1 MSGEAFVESLLIYAL
16 RRATEG
22 AARAAYEWLGRGE
35 KSFSDRAAMNAMRCE
50 LDRLP
55 IGGVVVIGDASPDE
69 KASLKT
75 GQRIGKA
82 DAAMQ
87 FDIAVDPVEGTSYL
101 ARGLTNA
108 MAVMALAPKGTLY
121 QPGPAYYMEKF
132 VAPPQ
137 AKGKIDPK
145 APIEEK
151 LRALAKILDKPVGE
165 LSVFVLEKPRHNEL
179 IDRIH
184 ALGARVALYPA
195 GDVGGALMAAIPNSG
210 IDALAGTGGTP
221 EGILSACAIRTLGG
235 EFQGRIDPQLP
246 SEVVAVKK
254 AGIDTTRWLA
264 VEDMVRSE
272 RVYFSA
278 TGITTGL
285 LFEGVERAR
294 GIDSTQ
300 TLLISGI
307 TGERQL
313 LTTYHVTRDDSPAAR
328 KGGGN
333 AEKP

>member
-1 MSGEAFVESLLIYAL
+1 MARDTFLESLLIYAL

-35 KSFSDRAAMNAMRCE
+35 KSLSDRAAMNAMRCE

-55 IGGVVVIGDASPDE
+55 IGGVVVIGDASLDE

-75 GQRIGKA
+75 GQRIGKSDA
-82 DAAMQ
+82 DLQ

-121 QPGPAYYMEKF
+121 QPGPAFYMEKF
-132 VAPPQ
+132 VAPPA

-145 APIEEK
+145 APVEEK
-151 LRALAKILDKPVGE
+151 LRTLAGILKKPVSE
-165 LSVFVLEKPRHNEL
+165 LNIFVLEKPRHNEL

-184 ALGARVALYPA
+184 GLGARVALYPA
-195 GDVGGALMAAIPNSG
+195 GDVGGALMASIPDSG
-210 IDALAGTGGTP
+210 IDALVGTGGTP
-221 EGILSACAIRTLGG
+221 EGILSACAIGTLGG
-235 EFQGRIDPQLP
+235 EMQARLDPQLP
-246 SEVVAVKK
+246 SEVAAVKK
-254 AGIDTTRWLA
+254 AGLDTARWLA
-264 VEDMVRSE
+264 VEDLVRSE
-272 RVYFSA
+272 KVYFAA

-285 LFEGVERAR
+285 LFEGVERVR
-294 GIDSTQ
+294 GLDRTQ

-307 TGERQL
+307 SGERQL
-313 LTTYHVTRDDSPAAR
+313 LTTYHIAPDNAPTPR
-328 KGGGN
+328 KGREN
-333 AEKP
+333 A

>member
-1 MSGEAFVESLLIYAL
+1 MRSDAFVEALLIFAL

-35 KSFSDRAAMNAMRCE
+35 KSLSDRAAMNAMRCE

-55 IGGVVVIGDASPDE
+55 IGGTVVIGDVSGDE
-69 KASLKT
+69 KGTLKT
-75 GQRIGKA
+75 GQRVGDP
-82 DAAMQ
+82 DAALQ

-121 QPGPAYYMEKF
+121 QPGPAFYMEKF
-132 VAPPQ
+132 VAPPA

-145 APIEEK
+145 APVEEK
-151 LRALAKILDKPVGE
+151 LRALAGILDKPVRE
-165 LSVFVLEKPRHNEL
+165 LTVFALEKPRHNEL

-184 ALGARVALYPA
+184 ALGSRVALYPA
-195 GDVGGALMAAIPNSG
+195 GDVGGALMAAIPGSG
-210 IDALAGTGGTP
+210 IDALVGTGGTP

-235 EFQGRIDPQLP
+235 EFQGRLDPQLP
-246 SEVVAVKK
+246 SEVAAVKK
-254 AGIDTTRWLA
+254 AGLDTGQWLS
-264 VEDMVRSE
+264 VEDLVRSK
-272 RVYFSA
+272 RVYFAA

-294 GIDSTQ
+294 GLERTQ

-313 LTTYHVTRDDSPAAR
+313 LTTFHALDDEPRGGR
-328 KGGGN
+328 KG
-333 AEKP
+333 A

>member
-1 MSGEAFVESLLIYAL
+1 MSNDSFLESLLIYAL
-16 RRATEG
+16 RRSTEA

-35 KSFSDRAAMNAMRCE
+35 KSLSDRAAMNAMRCE

-75 GQRIGKA
+75 GQRIGKSDTA
-82 DAAMQ
+82 LQ

-121 QPGPAYYMEKF
+121 QPGPAFYMDKF
-132 VAPPQ
+132 VAPPV

-151 LRALAKILDKPVGE
+151 LRTLAGILNKPVSE
-165 LSVFVLEKPRHNEL
+165 LTVFVLEKPRHNEL

-195 GDVGGALMAAIPNSG
+195 GDVGGALMASIPNSG
-210 IDALAGTGGTP
+210 IDALVGTGGTP

-235 EFQGRIDPQLP
+235 EFQARIDPQLP
-246 SEVVAVKK
+246 SEVAAVKK
-254 AGIDTTRWLA
+254 AGLDTTRWLSVA
-264 VEDMVRSE
+264 DLVRSE
-272 RVYFSA
+272 QVYFSA

-285 LFEGVERAR
+285 LFEGVERAGGVDR
-294 GIDSTQ
+294 TQ

-307 TGERQL
+307 SGERQL
-313 LTTYHVTRDDSPAAR
+313 LTTFHAPHDNRPGAR
-328 KGGGN
+328 TGGGN
-333 AEKP
+333 A

>member
-1 MSGEAFVESLLIYAL
+1 MASDAFIEALLIYAL

-35 KSFSDRAAMNAMRCE
+35 KSLSDRAAMNAMRCE
-50 LDRLP
+50 LDQLP
-55 IGGVVVIGDASPDE
+55 IGGIVVIGDASPDE

-75 GQRIGKA
+75 GQRVGDPNA
-82 DAAMQ
+82 TLQ

-108 MAVMALAPKGTLY
+108 MAVMALAPKGSLY
-121 QPGPAYYMEKF
+121 QPGPAFYMEKF
-132 VAPPQ
+132 VAPPA

-145 APIEEK
+145 APVEDK
-151 LRALAKILDKPVGE
+151 LRILAGILGKPVSE
-165 LSVFVLEKPRHNEL
+165 LTVFALEKPRHNEL
-179 IDRIH
+179 VDRVH

-195 GDVGGALMAAIPNSG
+195 GDVGGALVAAIPGSG
-210 IDALAGTGGTP
+210 IDALVGTGGTP

-235 EFQGRIDPQLP
+235 EFQGRLDPQLP
-246 SEVVAVKK
+246 SEVAAVKK
-254 AGIDTTRWLA
+254 AGLDTTRWLA
-264 VEDMVRSE
+264 VEDLVRSE
-272 RVYFSA
+272 RVYFAA

-294 GIDSTQ
+294 GLERTQ

-313 LTTYHVTRDDSPAAR
+313 LTTFYSLKDDTRSGR
-328 KGGGN
+328 KGIAN
-333 AEKP
+333 A

>member
-1 MSGEAFVESLLIYAL
+1 MATDAFLESLLIYAL

-35 KSFSDRAAMNAMRCE
+35 KSHSDRAAMNAMRCE

-55 IGGVVVIGDASPDE
+55 IGGVVVIGDASLDE

-75 GQRIGKA
+75 GQRIGKP
-82 DAAMQ
+82 DAAFQ
-87 FDIAVDPVEGTSYL
+87 FDIAIDPVEGTSYL

-121 QPGPAYYMEKF
+121 QPGPAFYMEKF
-132 VAPPQ
+132 VAPPA
-137 AKGKIDPK
+137 AKGKINPK

-151 LRALAKILDKPVGE
+151 LRTLSGILNKPVSE
-165 LSVFVLEKPRHNEL
+165 LNVFVLEKPRHNEL

-184 ALGARVALYPA
+184 ALGSRVALYPA
-195 GDVGGALMAAIPNSG
+195 GDVGGALMASIPNSG
-210 IDALAGTGGTP
+210 IDALVGTGGTP

-235 EFQGRIDPQLP
+235 EFQARLDPQLP
-246 SEVVAVKK
+246 SEVVAVRK
-254 AGIDTTRWLA
+254 AGLDTTRWLS
-264 VEDMVRSE
+264 VEELVRSE
-272 RVYFSA
+272 QVYFSA

-285 LFEGVERAR
+285 LFEGVERAG
-294 GIDSTQ
+294 GIDRTQ

-307 TGERQL
+307 SGERQL
-313 LTTYHVTRDDSPAAR
+313 LTTYHNATDKPSGAR
-328 KGGGN
+328 IGEGN
-333 AEKP
+333 A